1 MYKVSVVIPT
11 LNRADLVAKTIDRIQ
26 HQTVNRDHYEVIV
39 VDNSSSDHTQRVLAQ
54 KAATYPNLRSQVQ
67 AKRGAAATRN
77 VGIREA
83 DGEIVL
89 FIDDDILAEPNLIEA
104 HLNHQGANPGA
115 AVIGGVTAPWDDA
128 TDPFLR
134 YLRDKRILNPYS
146 IKCGPM
152 DFSNYHTGNVS
163 TPRKL
168 LREAGGFNEEFCIYG
183 MEDIELG
190 YRLEK
195 LGCKMVPGPDAR
207 ALHEYTPTYRQFI
220 ERCEQAGYS
229 LGKMLDLHPELRS
242 QFVENGK
249 RTRLLRRI
257 HSLYRMFW
265 FLSDPFYK
273 VLMRW
278 ERQLGTPP
286 VTAILDQ
293 HYYWAIR
300 YHFFV
305 GYRQYVQH
313 SGPRQ
318 AAEADFRLGRQRVPD
333 LP

>member
-1 MYKVSVVIPT
+1 VHKFSVVIPT
-11 LNRADLVAKTIDRIQ
+11 LNRADLVAKTIDRIEQ
-26 HQTVNRDHYEVIV
+26 QTFNKQLYEVLVI
-39 VDNSSSDHTQRVLAQ
+39 DNFSSDHTQQVLHQ
-54 KAATYPNLRSQVQ
+54 KAAVYPNLRIHMQ

-89 FIDDDILAEPNLIEA
+89 FIDDDIFAEPNLIEN
-104 HLNHQGANPGA
+104 HLKYHRTNAGASI
-115 AVIGGVTAPWDDA
+115 IGGVSAPWEDA

-152 DFSNYHTGNVS
+152 DFSYYHTGNVS

-168 LREAGGFNEEFCIYG
+168 LLEAGGFNEEFSIYG

-190 YRLEK
+190 FRLEK
-195 LGCKMVPGPDAR
+195 LGCKMVAGPDAR
-207 ALHEYTPTYRQFI
+207 ALHQYNPTYRQFI
-220 ERCEQAGYS
+220 DRCEQAGYS
-229 LGKMLDLHPELRS
+229 LGKMLDLHPELQH

-249 RTRLLRRI
+249 RTRLLKRM
-257 HSLYRMFW
+257 HPLYRMFS
-265 FLSDPFYK
+265 FLSDPAFRA
-273 VLMRW
+273 LIRW
-278 ERQLGTPP
+278 ERHIGTPP
-286 VTAILDQ
+286 VMAILDK

-300 YHFFV
+300 YHFFL
-305 GYRQYVQH
+305 GYRQYLRHLSTGQT
-313 SGPRQ
+313 
-318 AAEADFRLGRQRVPD
+318 AEADFRLGRQRVPD

>member
-1 MYKVSVVIPT
+1 V
-11 LNRADLVAKTIDRIQ
+11 
-26 HQTVNRDHYEVIV
+26 
-39 VDNSSSDHTQRVLAQ
+39 
-54 KAATYPNLRSQVQ
+54 
-67 AKRGAAATRN
+67 
-77 VGIREA
+77 
-83 DGEIVL
+83 VL
-89 FIDDDILAEPNLIEA
+89 FIDDDILAESNLIEA
-104 HLNHQGANPGA
+104 HLNYQRANPRA
-115 AVIGGVTAPWDDA
+115 AVIGGVTAPWDEA
-128 TDPFLR
+128 KDPFLR

-152 DFSNYHTGNVS
+152 DFSSYHTGNVS
-163 TPRKL
+163 TPRNF
-168 LREAGGFNEEFCIYG
+168 LRDAGGFNEDFCIYG

-195 LGCKMVPGPDAR
+195 LGCRMVAGPEAK
-207 ALHEYTPTYRQFI
+207 ALHEYSPSYRQFI

-229 LGKMLDLHPELRS
+229 LGKMLDLHPELRP

-249 RTRLLRRI
+249 RTRFLKRI
-257 HSLYRMFW
+257 HSLYRMFS
-265 FLSDPFYK
+265 FVSNPLYRGL
-273 VLMRW
+273 VHW
-278 ERQLGTPP
+278 EQKGGTPP

-305 GYRQYVQH
+305 GYRQYTQG
-313 SGPRQ
+313 SGSRQ